1 MALQTKTFSTGSF
14 AYGSE
19 SNGYVVD
26 LVVTEESVDAAANT
40 SFVTFKLQLRSG
52 ANNRFTGYVTGSVT
66 VLDREF
72 TAQNVVIEAAYNKT
86 YTVLTGSAT
95 VPHKDDG
102 SLALSVSAFLDTPQ
116 SNPYAPPDITVS
128 GALELTVIPRPS
140 AISATSG
147 YIGQA
152 LAIAVS
158 RYSAEYTHTV
168 AYRFGSLTGYLQNS
182 AGTVGD
188 TPVQLTDTTLVFP
201 LPEDFYQQIPDA
213 PSGECTLTCQT
224 YRGSHLIGTTTA
236 TFTAFAREEVCL
248 PLVTAVA
255 LDENPET
262 LALTGDGRIIV
273 KDLSRVVCTPTATAQ
288 RGATIAAVYVNDVP
302 VTEGSVTLEQVTSAD
317 VTVRAVDSRGFA
329 ATYTV
334 PDLQLVAYA
343 PISCSLHPGKTS
355 PDGTLRL
362 VVEGK
367 WYPGSFGLQDN
378 TLTVRYRADEGSWQT
393 AQPEY
398 SGDSFTVDT
407 ELTDIDYTTGHTVW
421 AELTDSAGCTVI
433 KSAAVSPSLPVF
445 HWGQKDFAFNVP
457 VFLANGLEAVGRQQT
472 LGASLFT
479 GDANDV
485 LDDAFLV
492 TTTGAQNC
500 SSNGLLLVFG
510 WHTGE
515 GRVALQLRCDA
526 DGTHLRYRLYW
537 YNTWTSWKEI
547 A

>member
-26 LVVTEESVDAAANT
+26 LVVTEESIDAAANT

-52 ANNRFTGYVTGSVT
+52 ANNRFTGYVGGKVT
-66 VLDREF
+66 LGDREF
-72 TAQNVVIEAAYNKT
+72 TAQNVVIQAAYNQT

-95 VPHKDDG
+95 VPHNEDG
-102 SLALSVSAFLDTPQ
+102 SLSLAVEAFLDTPQ
-116 SNPYAPPDITVS
+116 SNPYAPPDMTVS
-128 GALELTVIPRPS
+128 GALTLAVIPRPS

-147 YIGQA
+147 YIGQSV
-152 LAIAVS
+152 AIAVS

-168 AYRFGSLTGYLQNS
+168 AYRFGSCTGYLQNS
-182 AGTVGD
+182 AGAAGD

-201 LPEDFYQQIPDA
+201 LPEHFYEQIPDA
-213 PSGECTLTCQT
+213 PGGECTLTCQT
-224 YRGSHLIGTTTA
+224 YQGSHLIGTTTA
-236 TFTAFAREEVCL
+236 TFTASAREELCL

-262 LALTGDGRIIV
+262 LTLTGDGRIFV
-273 KDLSRVVCTPTATAQ
+273 KGLSRVVCTPTATAQ
-288 RGATIAAVYVNDVP
+288 RGATIASVFVNGQA
-302 VTEGSVTLEQVTSAD
+302 VTEDSVTLENVTSAE

-329 ATYTV
+329 STFTV
-334 PDLQLVAYA
+334 PELQLIEYA
-343 PISCSLHPGKTS
+343 PISCSLRVGKTS
-355 PDGTLRL
+355 LDGNLIL
-362 VVEGK
+362 QLEGK
-367 WYPGSFGLQDN
+367 WYPGSFGAQDN
-378 TLTVRYRADEGSWQT
+378 TLTVRCRADEGSWQT
-393 AQPEY
+393 FPAEY
-398 SGDSFTVDT
+398 AGDSFTVRA
-407 ELTDIDYTTGHTVW
+407 ELTGIDYATGHTVW
-421 AELTDSAGCTVI
+421 AELTDSAGCAVT

-445 HWGQKDFAFNVP
+445 HWGQKDFVFNVP
-457 VFLANGLEAVGRQQT
+457 VTLANGLEAVGRQQT
-472 LGASLFT
+472 LGGNLFT
-479 GDANDV
+479 GNANDV

-500 SSNGLLLVFG
+500 SANGLLLVFG
-510 WHTGE
+510 WHTEE